1 MGRTTIIAILGL
13 WAAFAAQS
21 AAPEP
26 AAAPARPWAL
36 LTIADG
42 EVTVLRGRL
51 RLAAA
56 EGLRLEP
63 LDIVRTDAAARV
75 ARLEF
80 SDGSVLDLG
89 PATQALLQPQGRDW
103 PKERAA
109 TAYIAQGW
117 AKLRTPRAAAQA
129 SPGGL
134 ASATLDVTT
143 PDGGVVLAHIRA
155 EVAFAFVETGR
166 AQLLEYRGTREPREL
181 ALGEGHAYTRSAA
194 GEIGTAALRPTA
206 AQLRETPRALT
217 DTLPLRA
224 AQWAQRAAPA
234 LAAGEPVQAGDVALW
249 LDSEPALRSSLRAR
263 FVGSARSA
271 RGATLASVQRNAGRP
286 LQHAVAHAPARQK
299 GTAMAAAAKA
309 KAASASRL
317 ALLAPSRL
325 AAVAAGTPER
335 EAAPALAPSER
346 VLVATAG
353 ATLAPIAALAQLEPL
368 APWPTAV
375 PSPPAAVTAKAPA
388 TKPAARPRPTP

>member
-21 AAPEP
+21 AEP

-36 LTIADG
+36 LTLADG

-63 LDIVRTDAAARV
+63 LDIVHTEAATRV
-75 ARLEF
+75 ARVEF
-80 SDGSVLDLG
+80 GDGSVLDLG
-89 PATQALLQPQGRDW
+89 PATQALLQPQGRAW

-109 TAYIAQGW
+109 IAYLAQGW
-117 AKLRTPRAAAQA
+117 AKLRTPRAAQA

-134 ASATLDVTT
+134 ASATLDLAT
-143 PDGGVVLAHIRA
+143 PDGGVVLAHITPEA
-155 EVAFAFVETGR
+155 AFAFVEAGR
-166 AQLLEYRGTREPREL
+166 AQLLEFRGMREPREL

-194 GEIGTAALRPTA
+194 GEIGAAALRPTP

-234 LAAGEPVQAGDVALW
+234 LAAGEPVRANDVALW

-263 FVGSARSA
+263 FAASARS
-271 RGATLASVQRNAGRP
+271 GGKATLASTQGNTGKSWLR
-286 LQHAVAHAPARQK
+286 AVAHSPSR
-299 GTAMAAAAKA
+299 GTAVALAKPA
-309 KAASASRL
+309 KGKPASPSRL

-325 AAVAAGTPER
+325 SAEAATKPER
-335 EAAPALAPSER
+335 EAAPALVSSER

-353 ATLAPIAALAQLEPL
+353 ATLAPL
-368 APWPTAV
+368 APWLVAA
-375 PSPPAAVTAKAPA
+375 PSPPAAATAKAPA
-388 TKPAARPRPTP
+388 TSPSARPRPTP

>member
-21 AAPEP
+21 AAPVP

-63 LDIVRTDAAARV
+63 LDIVHTDAATRV

-80 SDGSVLDLG
+80 SNGSVLDLG
-89 PATQALLQPQGRDW
+89 PATQALLQPQGRAW

-109 TAYIAQGW
+109 VAYISQGW

-129 SPGGL
+129 SQGGL
-134 ASATLDVTT
+134 ASATLDLAT
-143 PDGGVVLAHIRA
+143 PDGGVVLAHVTPMA
-155 EVAFAFVETGR
+155 AFAFVEAGR

-181 ALGEGHAYTRSAA
+181 ALGEGHAYTRSAV
-194 GEIGTAALRPTA
+194 GEIGTAVLRPTA
-206 AQLRETPRALT
+206 TQLRETPLALT

-224 AQWAQRAAPA
+224 AQWAQRTAPA
-234 LAAGEPVQAGDVALW
+234 PAAGEPVQPSDVALW
-249 LDSEPALRSSLRAR
+249 LDSEPALRSDLRAR
-263 FVGSARSA
+263 FIGSARSGGTA
-271 RGATLASVQRNAGRP
+271 ALASAQRNMGKP
-286 LQHAVAHAPARQK
+286 SLHNVAHAPSGSK
-299 GTAMAAAAKA
+299 GASVATAAKA
-309 KAASASRL
+309 KASSTPRL
-317 ALLAPSRL
+317 ALLAPTRL
-325 AAVAAGTPER
+325 SGSAATAAAR
-335 EAAPALAPSER
+335 DAAPALATSER
-346 VLVATAG
+346 VMVTTAG
-353 ATLAPIAALAQLEPL
+353 ATLARIAMLAPL
-368 APWPTAV
+368 APL
-375 PSPPAAVTAKAPA
+375 PASSA
-388 TKPAARPRPTP
+388 AARPGPTP

>member
-21 AAPEP
+21 AAPVP

-63 LDIVRTDAAARV
+63 QDIVRTDAAARV

-89 PATQALLQPQGRDW
+89 PATQVLLQPQGRAW

-109 TAYIAQGW
+109 SAYLAQGW
-117 AKLRTPRAAAQA
+117 AKLRTPRAAGHV

-134 ASATLDVTT
+134 ASATLDLAT
-143 PDGGVVLAHIRA
+143 PDGGVVLAHVTREA
-155 EVAFAFVETGR
+155 AFAFVEAGR
-166 AQLLEYRGTREPREL
+166 AQLLEYRGTRELREL

-194 GEIGTAALRPTA
+194 GEIGTAVLRPTA
-206 AQLRETPRALT
+206 AQLRATPRALT
-217 DTLPLRA
+217 DSLPLRA

-234 LAAGEPVQAGDVALW
+234 LAAGEPVQPSDIALW
-249 LDSEPALRSSLRAR
+249 LDTEPALRSGLRAR
-263 FVGSARSA
+263 FTGSPRKG
-271 RGATLASVQRNAGRP
+271 GAT
-286 LQHAVAHAPARQK
+286 
-299 GTAMAAAAKA
+299 AAKA
-309 KAASASRL
+309 KASSTPRL
-317 ALLAPSRL
+317 AVLAPARLFGNTAIAAQRDATPALATSERVIVAAAGVTPAPIALLA
-325 AAVAAGTPER
+325 
-335 EAAPALAPSER
+335 
-346 VLVATAG
+346 
-353 ATLAPIAALAQLEPL
+353 PL
-368 APWPTAV
+368 APWPAAA
-375 PSPPAAVTAKAPA
+375 PSPPAPA
-388 TKPAARPRPTP
+388 TRLAARPRATP

>member
-13 WAAFAAQS
+13 LATTFAARA

-26 AAAPARPWAL
+26 AAVAARPWAL

-63 LDIVRTDAAARV
+63 QDIVHTDAAARV
-75 ARLEF
+75 ARVEF
-80 SDGSVLDLG
+80 GDGSVLDLG
-89 PATQALLQPQGRDW
+89 PATQALLQPQGRAW
-103 PKERAA
+103 PKERVA

-129 SPGGL
+129 NPGGL
-134 ASATLDVTT
+134 ASATLDLAT
-143 PDGGVVLAHIRA
+143 PDGGVVLAHITPTA
-155 EVAFAFVETGR
+155 AFAFVEAGR

-194 GEIGTAALRPTA
+194 GEIGTAVLRPTP
-206 AQLRETPRALT
+206 AQLRETPRALS

-224 AQWAQRAAPA
+224 VQWAQRAAPA
-234 LAAGEPVQAGDVALW
+234 LAAGEPVQASDVALW

-263 FVGSARSA
+263 FTDSA
-271 RGATLASVQRNAGRP
+271 RGAGKSSVR
-286 LQHAVAHAPARQK
+286 AVAHVPSPSK
-299 GTAMAAAAKA
+299 TAALAKPAKA
-309 KAASASRL
+309 KAASISRL
-317 ALLAPSRL
+317 AVLAPARL
-325 AAVAAGTPER
+325 SANAATTPER
-335 EAAPALAPSER
+335 DAAPALLSSER

-353 ATLAPIAALAQLEPL
+353 ATLGPIAALAPL
-368 APWPTAV
+368 PAAA
-375 PSPPAAVTAKAPA
+375 PSPPAAANPKAPA
-388 TKPAARPRPTP
+388 PSATARPRPIP